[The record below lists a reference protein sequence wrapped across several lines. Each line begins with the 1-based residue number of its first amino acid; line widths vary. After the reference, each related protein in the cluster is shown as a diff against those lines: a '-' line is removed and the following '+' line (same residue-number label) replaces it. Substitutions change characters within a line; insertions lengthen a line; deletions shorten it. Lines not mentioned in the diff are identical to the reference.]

1 MNTKQKIGTVLPL
14 LKADVNV
21 ITSTI
26 MQMEKIYNNKRV
38 TMKKLLK
45 FFTTFIISLAL
56 FSCASSQSA
65 TTVAKGND
73 VSRYK
78 YVVFGS
84 NDEGDAE
91 LADILMM
98 VQNDI
103 SEKLQ
108 VVSSEKARSLIY
120 QGEKVLSPRIN
131 VKTEKWD
138 GGHTYI
144 SISFYDYDTNQSV
157 AVIKSSGIGLTISH
171 DQKLAYKALKKELD
185 KTFR

>member
-1 MNTKQKIGTVLPL
+1 MAKICNYKSL
-14 LKADVNV
+14 
-21 ITSTI
+21 I
-26 MQMEKIYNNKRV
+26 
-38 TMKKLLK
+38 MKKLLNILIA
-45 FFTTFIISLAL
+45 FVISLA
-56 FSCASSQSA
+56 FVSCASSQSA
-65 TTVAKGND
+65 TTIAKGND
-73 VSRYK
+73 ISRYK

-84 NDEGDAE
+84 SDEGDAE

-98 VQNDI
+98 VQNEI

-157 AVIKSSGIGLTISH
+157 AVVKSSGIGLSISQ

-185 KTFR
+185 KTFK